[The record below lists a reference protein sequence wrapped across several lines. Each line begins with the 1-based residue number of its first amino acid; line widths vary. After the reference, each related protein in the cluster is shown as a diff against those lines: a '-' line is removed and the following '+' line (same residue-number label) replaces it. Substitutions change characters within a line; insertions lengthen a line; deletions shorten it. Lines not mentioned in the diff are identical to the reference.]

1 MGGAAREHEWVKK
14 IDRNFWKS
22 RATAISALGH
32 GPRHRQGGPR
42 RRELCLAWCHTFTSA
57 LLASFEKMYKAA
69 VDWFEEQCK
78 RLEPPKPLCQQNC

>member
-1 MGGAAREHEWVKK
+1 MEVERLGLHDYHAVIKSPMDPGTVKE
-14 IDRNFWKS
+14 
-22 RATAISALGH
+22 G
-32 GPRHRQGGPR
+32 
-42 RRELCLAWCHTFTSA
+42 LAWCHTFTSA